1 MASMMMVVVA
11 YDESML
17 DCLVIHTHGGLM
29 DGMPDFV
36 SNNLNGTQ
44 PISVE
49 ESEAI
54 QISAVSVPFNFGER
68 TPSRDVCR
76 VRET

>member
-1 MASMMMVVVA
+1 
-11 YDESML
+11 
-17 DCLVIHTHGGLM
+17 M